1 MQDIGQGDGRAIGK
15 GLEGQGR
22 GEGWLCSRGKALWRG
37 PAPTDRDRMT
47 RSCLGRRQW
56 SSFPM
61 HLGLKVAGTMSQP
74 RMTVTS

>member
-1 MQDIGQGDGRAIGK
+1 MPGRMALLQRK
-15 GLEGQGR
+15 GPLAGG
-22 GEGWLCSRGKALWRG
+22 SAH
-37 PAPTDRDRMT
+37 RDRMT